1 MLYFFFFHI
10 HNKKTLMIKNS
21 KRDNIIIK
29 QVIRNNRFDINN
41 AVTIFWVLSTGQ
53 NGTLD
58 ISLLFLYCGGTL
70 RRYYI
75 FDKAALFLLI
85 QKYHKNNNVF
95 SGFSLQIYLR
105 TKSWKE
111 KY

>member
-41 AVTIFWVLSTGQ
+41 AVTIF
-53 NGTLD
+53 
-58 ISLLFLYCGGTL
+58 
-70 RRYYI
+70 
-75 FDKAALFLLI
+75 
-85 QKYHKNNNVF
+85 
-95 SGFSLQIYLR
+95 
-105 TKSWKE
+105 
-111 KY
+111 